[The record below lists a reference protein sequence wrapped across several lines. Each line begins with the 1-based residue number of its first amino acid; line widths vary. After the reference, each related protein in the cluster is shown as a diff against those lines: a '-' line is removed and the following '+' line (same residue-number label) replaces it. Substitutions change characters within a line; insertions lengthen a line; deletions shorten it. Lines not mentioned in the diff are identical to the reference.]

1 VKKGGFARLLSSL
14 ILAGALIPGAG
25 AIEVNWLSDG
35 LRVAAD
41 LYTGAAPLEADDP
54 VVVAGEDSAG
64 SVRYGLVR
72 QSGELILSPSYRDAK
87 PFSEGL
93 ALVRRNGDGAKYGFI
108 DRDGKTAI
116 PMRYSAAGSFSEGY
130 AWFRKEDAEGGTQA
144 GFVDQTGRERTLLP
158 YAETGSFSEG
168 LAWVMQRG
176 AAGEDPK
183 YGFVVHTGMA
193 VVSPRYD
200 GAEDFSGG
208 LARVMQLDENGAA
221 KYGFVDRAGKLAV
234 PLDYDGAESFSE
246 GLALVRRDG
255 EGWGFI
261 DRYGEVAVPLVYDGA
276 ASFSGGLAPVVK
288 RDADGSKKYG
298 AVNRTGELVVP
309 LAYDY
314 ISEFTDGFA
323 VVGKIDEVG
332 TEKYGFV
339 DENGTLVI
347 PAVYDKVLHFSEG
360 LALVI
365 NNSEDGEKDAA
376 FIDETGQEILPLTY
390 NGVRSFDKGC
400 ARVIRLG
407 EGGRKRYGFIDR
419 NGEELLPVEYI
430 EADLFPESTLGYVA
444 DVAGRC
450 GLFSLV
456 PDEPPA
462 APEPEP
468 AAAEPPS
475 AQEPEPASADSPADT
490 TDTTDEEAP
499 KMAYAST
506 QTVEVDGV
514 PVEFEM
520 YALESKSGKPV
531 NYVKVRDIAQ
541 VLNGTPAQ
549 FNVGYADGGVNLE
562 PGKPY
567 VSVGSEMHTPFSGD
581 RAYTVPTVPTKV
593 DGEETTL
600 KAIVL
605 TGNKGGGYTYY
616 KLRHLGKALNFNVG
630 WTSERGVFIE
640 TDQPYS
646 KNN

>member
-1 VKKGGFARLLSSL
+1 MVKKDGFARLLSSVVL
-14 ILAGALIPGAG
+14 SALLASSAGAVD
-25 AIEVNWLSDG
+25 VNWLSDG
-35 LRVAAD
+35 LYVAAE
-41 LYTGAAPLEADDP
+41 LYAEAAPLAADDP
-54 VVVAGEDSAG
+54 IVVAGEDSAG
-64 SVRYGLVR
+64 SVRYGLVS
-72 QSGELILSPSYRDAK
+72 QSGELVLSPAYRDAK

-93 ALVRRNGDGAKYGFI
+93 ALVRRSGEGAKYGFI
-108 DRDGKTAI
+108 DRDGKTTI

-130 AWFRKEDAEGGTQA
+130 AWFRKEDAEGGARA
-144 GFVDQTGRERTLLP
+144 GFVDKTGRERVLP

-168 LAWVMQRG
+168 LAWIMRRRDG
-176 AAGEDPK
+176 EEDPK

-193 VVSPRYD
+193 VISPRYD
-200 GAEDFSGG
+200 GVEDFCGG

-234 PLDYDGAESFSE
+234 PLEYDGAESFSE

-261 DRYGEVAVPLVYDGA
+261 DRYGQVVVPLVYDGA

-288 RDADGSKKYG
+288 RDAGGSKKYG
-298 AVNRTGELVVP
+298 AVDRAGELVVP

-339 DENGTLVI
+339 DENGNLVI
-347 PAVYDKVLHFSEG
+347 PTIYDKVLHFSEG

-365 NNSEDGEKDAA
+365 RNGGDGEKSAA
-376 FIDETGQEILPLTY
+376 FIDKTGQEVLPLTY
-390 NGVRSFDKGC
+390 NGVRSFDEGC

-407 EGGRKRYGFIDR
+407 DGGRRRYGLIDK
-419 NGEELLPVEYI
+419 NGTEILPAEYM
-430 EADLFPESTLGYVA
+430 ETELFPGSRLGYVS

-450 GLFSLV
+450 GLFSL
-456 PDEPPA
+456 PP
-462 APEPEP
+462 EEEP
-468 AAAEPPS
+468 AA
-475 AQEPEPASADSPADT
+475 QEPNADRVDETDADGTSEEPV
-490 TDTTDEEAP
+490 

-531 NYVKVRDIAQ
+531 NYIKVRDLAQ

-562 PGKPY
+562 AGEAY
-567 VSVGSEMHTPFSGD
+567 VSVGSEMHTSFSGD
-581 RAYTVPTVPTKV
+581 RAYTVPTKPTKV
-593 DGEETTL
+593 NGEETKL

-640 TDQPYS
+640 TDKPYD
-646 KNN
+646 KGN